1 MRAYRTFAL
10 ALACAASMTGPAAA
24 QENIV
29 QEDITTTHAGL
40 QGDLAGS
47 IAGTLAEGT
56 PAILIVP
63 GSGPTDRDGNSPLGI
78 AAQSYKLLADA
89 LAQRG
94 IASVRIDKRGM
105 FGSAEAVPDPNDVT
119 VNDYVADIESWA
131 EAISARSGGQC
142 VWLLGHSEGGLM
154 SMAATAKDASRYCGL
169 LLVASPGVN
178 TGDVIRAQ
186 LAANPANAPIMPQVD
201 AIIAKLKAGD
211 NVPLDEMHPGLIPL
225 FGPQVQGFVGTMLC
239 QEPAELIGA
248 HDLPVMI
255 VNGREDL
262 QTPAADAEA
271 LAAARPDA
279 TLVLLDGVNHVLKQ
293 VPPGDRA
300 ANTASYG
307 NPDLPL
313 APGIA
318 EAIADFVLAER

>member
-1 MRAYRTFAL
+1 M
-10 ALACAASMTGPAAA
+10 AAPAAA
-24 QENIV
+24 QEKTVQADIV
-29 QEDITTTHAGL
+29 TTHPGL
-40 QGDLAGS
+40 HGDLAGS

-105 FGSAEAVPDPNDVT
+105 FGSAGAVPDANDVI
-119 VNDYVADIESWA
+119 VGDYVSDIESWA
-131 EAISARSGGQC
+131 ETISARTGGEC
-142 VWLLGHSEGGLM
+142 VWLLGHSEGGII
-154 SMAATAKDASRYCGL
+154 SMAAAAKDPARYCGL
-169 LLVASPGVN
+169 LLVATPGVN
-178 TGDVIRAQ
+178 TGDVMRAQ

-201 AIIAKLKAGD
+201 AIIAKLKAGES
-211 NVPLDEMHPGLIPL
+211 VPLDAMHPGLIPL
-225 FGPQVQGFVGTMLC
+225 FGPQVQGFVGSMLR
-239 QEPAELIGA
+239 QEPAELIAA
-248 HDLPVMI
+248 HDLPVLI

-271 LAAARPDA
+271 LAGARPDA

-293 VPPGDRA
+293 VPPADRA
-300 ANTASYG
+300 ANIASYG

-313 APGIA
+313 APGLA
-318 EAIADFVLAER
+318 EAIADFVLTER

>member
-1 MRAYRTFAL
+1 M
-10 ALACAASMTGPAAA
+10 
-24 QENIV
+24 
-29 QEDITTTHAGL
+29 
-40 QGDLAGS
+40 
-47 IAGTLAEGT
+47 
-56 PAILIVP
+56 
-63 GSGPTDRDGNSPLGI
+63 
-78 AAQSYKLLADA
+78 
-89 LAQRG
+89 
-94 IASVRIDKRGM
+94 
-105 FGSAEAVPDPNDVT
+105 
-119 VNDYVADIESWA
+119 
-131 EAISARSGGQC
+131 
-142 VWLLGHSEGGLM
+142 
-154 SMAATAKDASRYCGL
+154 
-169 LLVASPGVN
+169 ASPGVN

-225 FGPQVQGFVGTMLC
+225 FGPQVQGFVGSMLR
-239 QEPAELIGA
+239 QEPAQLIGA
-248 HDLPVMI
+248 HDLPVLI

-271 LAAARPDA
+271 LATARPDA

-318 EAIADFVLAER
+318 EAIADFVLAEG

>member
-154 SMAATAKDASRYCGL
+154 SMAATVIAGCCWWRARGL
-169 LLVASPGVN
+169 
-178 TGDVIRAQ
+178 
-186 LAANPANAPIMPQVD
+186 
-201 AIIAKLKAGD
+201 
-211 NVPLDEMHPGLIPL
+211 
-225 FGPQVQGFVGTMLC
+225 
-239 QEPAELIGA
+239 
-248 HDLPVMI
+248 
-255 VNGREDL
+255 
-262 QTPAADAEA
+262 TPAM
-271 LAAARPDA
+271 
-279 TLVLLDGVNHVLKQ
+279 
-293 VPPGDRA
+293 
-300 ANTASYG
+300 
-307 NPDLPL
+307 
-313 APGIA
+313 
-318 EAIADFVLAER
+318 